1 MSGEA
6 SGVTVPSTTTHTIIR
21 GGKRIIIIMIGQR
34 KQLDIL
40 DNVCTPLLLINSVY
54 ACTCVCVC
62 VCVGYPHIAQKCLG
76 GKFEGGTAAVK

>member
-6 SGVTVPSTTTHTIIR
+6 PGVTVPSTTTHTIIR

-40 DNVCTPLLLINSVY
+40 DNVCTCKSPLLLINSVY
-54 ACTCVCVC
+54 AC
-62 VCVGYPHIAQKCLG
+62 Y
-76 GKFEGGTAAVK
+76 